1 MTFFNPL
8 LTLFLVMACSVAQ
21 AEVKRSSFRADPEG
35 LIIDQAG
42 RRMDVRPP
50 FKRIISLYGGHT
62 ENLFA
67 LGLDAEIVGV
77 SRNEVYPEKAL
88 TKPVFSYHDDP
99 EKFMAARPDLVLVR
113 PMIDRGYPQLVK
125 RLEENSITVVSLQPG
140 AIDEMF
146 LYWEILGRLTGK
158 QERAAE
164 MIAHFKKEVEN
175 IRSLTTPVFPKKR
188 GYFEAIHRRM
198 KTFSPEAMAIFV
210 LESAGGINVARDAK
224 PVRGTN
230 IAFYG
235 KEKIL
240 SHAKEI
246 DVFIAQKGAM
256 NRPTRSLLK
265 NEPGFSAIKA
275 IRDGQ
280 ILIIDEMIV
289 SRPTLRLL
297 QGVRKIGHFLYP
309 ALIKGDNH

>member
-1 MTFFNPL
+1 MTFLNTL
-8 LTLFLVMACSVAQ
+8 LILSLVMVCSVAQ
-21 AEVKRSSFRADPEG
+21 AEVKQSSFPANPENF
-35 LIIDQAG
+35 IVDQAG
-42 RRMDVRPP
+42 RRVDVRLP

-67 LGLDAEIVGV
+67 LGLDAEITGV
-77 SRNEVYPEKAL
+77 SRNEVYPAKAL
-88 TKPVFSYHDDP
+88 AKPVFSYHEDP
-99 EKFMAARPDLVLVR
+99 EKFMAAKPDLVLIR

-140 AIDEMF
+140 TVDEMF

-158 QERAAE
+158 QEKAAE
-164 MIAHFKKEVEN
+164 MIAYFKKEVRK
-175 IRSLTTPVFPKKR
+175 IRSLTVPISPKKR
-188 GYFEAIHRRM
+188 VYFEAIHRRM

-210 LESAGGINVARDAK
+210 LESSGGINVARDAE

-240 SHAKEI
+240 SHAGQI
-246 DVFIAQKGAM
+246 DAFIAQNGAM
-256 NRPTRSLLK
+256 NRPTRTLLK

-275 IRDGQ
+275 IRDDQ

-289 SRPTLRLL
+289 SRPTLRLIL
-297 QGVRKIGHFLYP
+297 GVRKIGHFLYP
-309 ALIKGDNH
+309 AIIEEDNH

>member
-1 MTFFNPL
+1 MTFLNTL
-8 LTLFLVMACSVAQ
+8 LALFLVMVCSVAQ
-21 AEVKRSSFRADPEG
+21 AEVKQSSFRANPEG
-35 LIIDQAG
+35 FIVDQAG
-42 RRMDVRPP
+42 RHIDVRLP
-50 FKRIISLYGGHT
+50 FKRVISLYGGHT

-67 LGLDAEIVGV
+67 LGLDAEIIGV
-77 SRNEVYPEKAL
+77 SRNEVYPAKAL
-88 TKPVFSYHDDP
+88 TKPVFSYHEDP
-99 EKFMAARPDLVLVR
+99 EKFMAARPDLVLIR

-125 RLEENSITVVSLQPG
+125 RLEKNSIRVASLQPG
-140 AIDEMF
+140 TIDEMF

-158 QERAAE
+158 QEKAAE
-164 MIAHFKKEVEN
+164 MIEHFKKEVKK
-175 IRSLTTPVFPKKR
+175 IRSLTAPIFPKKR
-188 GYFEAIHRRM
+188 VYFEAIHRRM

-210 LESAGGINVARDAK
+210 LESAGGINVAWDAK

-246 DVFIAQKGAM
+246 DAFIAQKGAM
-256 NRPTRSLLK
+256 NRPTLSLLK

-275 IRDGQ
+275 IRDDQ